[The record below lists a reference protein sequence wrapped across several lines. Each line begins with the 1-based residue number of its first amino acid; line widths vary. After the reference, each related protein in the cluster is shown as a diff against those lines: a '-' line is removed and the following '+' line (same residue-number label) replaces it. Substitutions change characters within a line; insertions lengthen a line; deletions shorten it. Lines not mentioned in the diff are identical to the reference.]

1 MKPILLYSIKD
12 TNGGTLFEFPVD
24 TLLERIID
32 VWHIIIDYH
41 ENYYPFS
48 IDGNDKKYRRLTIEE
63 TKTKKFIQLFAT
75 MYKKNRINN
84 IRNNS
89 PFSLRIN
96 VEGFPMSLKDITR
109 LYISRKSG
117 ILFYDIRGFSGDILN
132 DVEKIYFDNQICKS
146 FSDSATLLVLSDVN
160 FD

>member
-1 MKPILLYSIKD
+1 MKFSLLYVAENSKGDVIFKYPP
-12 TNGGTLFEFPVD
+12 GTLLDKITDMIPLIV
-24 TLLERIID
+24 
-32 VWHIIIDYH
+32 DYH

-132 DVEKIYFDNQICKS
+132 DVEKIYFDNQICAS
-146 FSDSATLLVLSDVN
+146 FSDSATLLVLSDVI